1 MADLIAIVALG
12 LQYSLIV
19 FVINL
24 WLRTTLPFSAVTITF
39 LILAGLGMLLWHRK
53 ELSQTVK
60 RWGTLAVRSVILGI
74 AFFGADLLI
83 ALLHGQ
89 ANPFHFPGGLLGL
102 PLTFLICPGGTIIC
116 LAGLAR
122 ASYISRRAAGHPS
135 TEQSTRP

>member
-60 RWGTLAVRSVILGI
+60 RWGPHLPHLSGRHNHMLGWS
-74 AFFGADLLI
+74 
-83 ALLHGQ
+83 
-89 ANPFHFPGGLLGL
+89 
-102 PLTFLICPGGTIIC
+102 C
-116 LAGLAR
+116 
-122 ASYISRRAAGHPS
+122 
-135 TEQSTRP
+135 

>member
-24 WLRTTLPFSAVTITF
+24 CLRTTLPFSGVTITF
-39 LILAGLGMLLWHRK
+39 LILASVGMLLWHR
-53 ELSQTVK
+53 ERLSQTVK
-60 RWGTLAVRSVILGI
+60 QWGTLAFRSVLLGI
-74 AFFGADLLI
+74 ALFGADLLI

-89 ANPFHFPGGLLGL
+89 PNPFHFPGGLLGL

-122 ASYISRRAAGHPS
+122 VLYMSGKATPGNAPRPASGG
-135 TEQSTRP
+135 